1 MKKLLT
7 LAEVKE
13 KLSEIG
19 MVLYK
24 DNETSELQVYP
35 KGDERGDMST
45 HFTSFRFK
53 PDQDDLEDALR
64 IGLDMARRL
73 KLRRNPKFSTFKEI
87 KDELENYGIGLIK
100 TKYGIGP
107 VNSEDFHQFQIY
119 EIGNKSNGE
128 NYYSI
133 GNTDRDLKSAFDAGL
148 KLAKKLGHKRIP
160 YVEKRQNPKCKTI
173 EVKRKIKILG
183 KSRVVKV
190 KRKICNPKKHT

>member
-133 GNTDRDLKSAFDAGL
+133 SNTDRDLKSAFEAGL

-190 KRKICNPKKHT
+190 KRKICNPKKHA